1 MSGLETRWLV
11 LLAAIFG
18 LALLGCE
25 MPADDDDDDN
35 DDATG
40 DDDDATGDDD
50 DDDDVAED
58 CWGINLYGGGEG
70 TYTISGG
77 DDHEK
82 YNFTMQENIT
92 HIVATVTWDEETRGE
107 WIFGL
112 DVGEG
117 TCPDF
122 GTLWS
127 ANEGGG
133 GEVITDVYP
142 EDVPGGP
149 LVFPNGANTF
159 IHLGVQNPAEH
170 EVGDSID
177 FQIAVEL
184 CQPE

>member
-1 MSGLETRWLV
+1 MRGLEMRWLV
-11 LLAAIFG
+11 LLSTILG

-40 DDDDATGDDD
+40 DDDDDDSAT

-58 CWGINLYGGGEG
+58 CWEINLYGGGEG
-70 TYTISGG
+70 TYTVSGG

-82 YNFTMQENIT
+82 YSFTMQENIT
-92 HIVATVTWDEETRGE
+92 HAIATLTWDDETRGE

-117 TCPDF
+117 TCPDY
-122 GTLWS
+122 GTLWATAES
-127 ANEGGG
+127 GG
-133 GEVITDVYP
+133 GEVVTHVYAG
-142 EDVPGGP
+142 DLPGEP
-149 LVFPNGANTF
+149 QVFPNGANTF
-159 IHLGVQNPAEH
+159 VHLGVQNPAEH
-170 EVGDSID
+170 EVGDSVD
-177 FQIAVEL
+177 FQVSIEL